1 MPLMSKQDIG
11 SRRQSTSKPTSSKKR
26 PPQKGIK
33 IAKKSL
39 AILGKALLTIF
50 LVGVITGCIV
60 VGALAVY
67 VMTNVKPDN
76 IVLSKENL
84 DYTTFVY
91 SADSQQIAQLHGTQ
105 NRVWVDL
112 NKIPLELQN
121 AFICTEDMRFYEHD
135 GVDWKRTSGAALN
148 FFVHYN
154 SSSYGGSTI
163 TQQLIKN
170 VTGKNNPS
178 PVRKIQEIITAL
190 DLEKKY
196 SKDQILESYLNT
208 IPFNNAYG
216 VEAAA
221 QYYYDKDVWDLDL
234 AQSAMLAGIINAPSY
249 YDPFTHYDR
258 AKTRQ
263 ETVILKDMLDQKKIT
278 KAEYLKA
285 KAEDV
290 KPKRGATQ
298 TQQAAVQSYFVDMVV
313 KDVVNDLVS
322 QKGYTKDYAM
332 SLIYNKGL
340 RIYTTEDKRIQD
352 IMDSV
357 YTSDNKNYWKPLP
370 GTVQPQSGM
379 MIVDYTG
386 QIKGVEGGRGQK
398 TGSLTLN
405 RATDSLRQPGS
416 SIKPLAVYGPG
427 IMYDKITW
435 STIEKDQYA
444 MQVPDPKTKQ
454 MVGWPNNDNGA
465 PSNSLMT
472 VQKALAKSINAV
484 AANITVN
491 QLDNGHVGFDFM
503 KKKLGFTS
511 LVTDRKQANGDR
523 VSDRGYWISI
533 GAITDGVSVR
543 EMAGGYEIF
552 GNNGVY
558 TPPYSYTKVTDSEG
572 NILLENKPASV
583 QAMDAASANITGKLL
598 QAAIQ
603 DPNGTAHYLTSTNF
617 GGMPIG
623 GKTGTTDEEKDRWF
637 MGITPYYVGAVW
649 VGYDQPKKIPGYEQD
664 LNPAAVAW
672 RSIMSQ
678 VMQGLPK
685 KDFPTTPGIIQQ
697 SYDPSTGL
705 IVPAGT
711 PGSLVGW
718 YKKNVMPQPSPYVSS
733 SAVSSSSDVSSSQAS
748 SSTSSSTS
756 TSPSSSSSSTGSS
769 SSTSSKSGGILG
781 GLFP

>member
-1 MPLMSKQDIG
+1 MSKQDIG

-249 YDPFTHYDR
+249 YDPSPIMTEP
-258 AKTRQ
+258 RQ
-263 ETVILKDMLDQKKIT
+263 
-278 KAEYLKA
+278 
-285 KAEDV
+285 
-290 KPKRGATQ
+290 
-298 TQQAAVQSYFVDMVV
+298 
-313 KDVVNDLVS
+313 
-322 QKGYTKDYAM
+322 
-332 SLIYNKGL
+332 
-340 RIYTTEDKRIQD
+340 
-352 IMDSV
+352 
-357 YTSDNKNYWKPLP
+357 
-370 GTVQPQSGM
+370 
-379 MIVDYTG
+379 
-386 QIKGVEGGRGQK
+386 GR
-398 TGSLTLN
+398 
-405 RATDSLRQPGS
+405 RR
-416 SIKPLAVYGPG
+416 
-427 IMYDKITW
+427 
-435 STIEKDQYA
+435 
-444 MQVPDPKTKQ
+444 
-454 MVGWPNNDNGA
+454 
-465 PSNSLMT
+465 
-472 VQKALAKSINAV
+472 
-484 AANITVN
+484 
-491 QLDNGHVGFDFM
+491 
-503 KKKLGFTS
+503 
-511 LVTDRKQANGDR
+511 
-523 VSDRGYWISI
+523 
-533 GAITDGVSVR
+533 
-543 EMAGGYEIF
+543 
-552 GNNGVY
+552 
-558 TPPYSYTKVTDSEG
+558 
-572 NILLENKPASV
+572 
-583 QAMDAASANITGKLL
+583 
-598 QAAIQ
+598 
-603 DPNGTAHYLTSTNF
+603 
-617 GGMPIG
+617 
-623 GKTGTTDEEKDRWF
+623 
-637 MGITPYYVGAVW
+637 
-649 VGYDQPKKIPGYEQD
+649 
-664 LNPAAVAW
+664 
-672 RSIMSQ
+672 
-678 VMQGLPK
+678 
-685 KDFPTTPGIIQQ
+685 
-697 SYDPSTGL
+697 
-705 IVPAGT
+705 
-711 PGSLVGW
+711 
-718 YKKNVMPQPSPYVSS
+718 SS
-733 SAVSSSSDVSSSQAS
+733 SKTCSIRKRSPRR
-748 SSTSSSTS
+748 ST
-756 TSPSSSSSSTGSS
+756 
-769 SSTSSKSGGILG
+769 
-781 GLFP
+781 